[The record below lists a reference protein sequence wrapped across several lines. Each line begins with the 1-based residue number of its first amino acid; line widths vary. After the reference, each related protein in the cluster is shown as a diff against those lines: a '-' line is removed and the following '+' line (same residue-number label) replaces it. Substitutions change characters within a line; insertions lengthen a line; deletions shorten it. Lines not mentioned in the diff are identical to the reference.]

1 MMPSAKPIHRP
12 PTTIRPTKNMRR
24 LDRDFAEAAG

>member
-12 PTTIRPTKNMRR
+12 PSPIGAAKNMRR

>member
-1 MMPSAKPIHRP
+1 MLFSKAVHHP